1 MLRYLPLSVFALAVA
16 SGFMTTTVERE
27 VHTKVIDSG
36 INIHETHASASLLG
50 QFRTSISSWLWL
62 RTDLYLHN
70 GVEMRPLTDQEVDQG
85 RQAATSADDFLR
97 EGLTVIPGAER
108 DFRGV
113 FGDIERSTHAYKNM
127 EGHTHNSPSRAMPL
141 YRLMT
146 WIEPTFEEGWRTG
159 GAVLGM
165 GADAG
170 RADQAIAFLTEG
182 LTANPQSLMILNQLG
197 FTWAVRKRDF
207 PRAIVYFE
215 RARSTAKQAKNL
227 SEPDKE
233 SLLDVYRW
241 LTLLYRETDQPDK
254 QAAIAAEGLKVFPGD
269 VVLMG
274 KAAGIHEDHG
284 HETHGHQQRP

>member
-127 EGHTHNSPSRAMPL
+127 EGHTHNSPLRAMPL

>member
-1 MLRYLPLSVFALAVA
+1 MLRYLPLSICALAVA
-16 SGFMTTTVERE
+16 SGFMSSTVERE
-27 VHTKVIDSG
+27 VHPKVTDSDL
-36 INIHETHASASLLG
+36 NIHETHASASLLG
-50 QFRTSISSWLWL
+50 QFRTSVSSWLWL

-70 GVEMRPLTDQEVDQG
+70 GVEMRPLTDQELDQG
-85 RQAATSADDFLR
+85 RQAATSADDFLK
-97 EGLTVIPGAER
+97 EGLTVVPAAER

-127 EGHTHNSPSRAMPL
+127 EGHTHNSPLRAMPL

-170 RADQAIAFLTEG
+170 RADQAIAFLNEG
-182 LTANPQSLMILNQLG
+182 LSANPQSLMILNQLG

-207 PRAIVYFE
+207 PRAIIYFE
-215 RARSTAKQAKNL
+215 RARSLAKRAKNL
-227 SEPDKE
+227 SESDKE
-233 SLLDVYRW
+233 SLQDVYRW
-241 LTLLYRETDQPDK
+241 LALLYRETHQPQM
-254 QAAIAAEGLKVFPGD
+254 QASVAAEGLKIFPGD

-274 KAAGIHEDHG
+274 KAEGARDDHG
-284 HETHGHQQRP
+284 HEAHDHQ